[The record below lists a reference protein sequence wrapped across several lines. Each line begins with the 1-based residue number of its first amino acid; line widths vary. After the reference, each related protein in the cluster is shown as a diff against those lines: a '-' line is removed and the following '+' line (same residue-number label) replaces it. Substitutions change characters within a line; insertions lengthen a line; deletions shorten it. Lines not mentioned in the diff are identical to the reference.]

1 MKSAL
6 GGFGPVFMATAV
18 CLFAFTTLL
27 GNYYYTEGCLR
38 FILKRNP
45 SKGFMTIWR
54 LCATAL
60 IFIGAIISAGLA
72 WDTAD
77 LLQAL
82 MVIINVPV
90 IVILFKPARNALK
103 DYQAQR
109 KAGKNP
115 VYVAEKNGVTGTE
128 AWQ

>member
-1 MKSAL
+1 M
-6 GGFGPVFMATAV
+6 
-18 CLFAFTTLL
+18 TL
-27 GNYYYTEGCLR
+27 
-38 FILKRNP
+38 
-45 SKGFMTIWR
+45 WR

-77 LLQAL
+77 LLQAA

-90 IVILFKPARNALK
+90 IVILFKPAKNALK

-115 VYVAEKNGVTGTE
+115 VYVAEKNGVTGTQ
-128 AWQ
+128 AWN